1 MQFKNQLNHTNL
13 FLIFS
18 THSGWNIISLI
29 DMFWD
34 KSRDQYLKILSMCFL
49 GEDLRHFLCWKLT
62 SVWPKLA
69 EKMFYNFLNNLSC
82 WTADYCHGPTTFEG
96 IKPANLFCS
105 SLQRIDAICCMLLQ
119 LQRRK
124 QHLETFYKKY
134 VQAMYKVSKC
144 IRWCFYGLFSHNL
157 ISLIF
162 KLRGFETLW
171 LCISAHSDKWAAIK
185 FRV

>member
-69 EKMFYNFLNNLSC
+69 EKMFYNFLNNL
-82 WTADYCHGPTTFEG
+82 TT
-96 IKPANLFCS
+96 CS
-105 SLQRIDAICCMLLQ
+105 THKHLKASSHLTFVLQRIVMFPKGWSTIFQ
-119 LQRRK
+119 G
-124 QHLETFYKKY
+124 
-134 VQAMYKVSKC
+134 VSK
-144 IRWCFYGLFSHNL
+144 IR
-157 ISLIF
+157 
-162 KLRGFETLW
+162 LRYSWTCQESSNATKEGT
-171 LCISAHSDKWAAIK
+171 
-185 FRV
+185 RGG

>member
-82 WTADYCHGPTTFEG
+82 RTAAAASMDQQHLKASRLPTCSAVLCRELMQYAAYYCCSYREENNIWRYFGRICCLEKSKYWTAMFV
-96 IKPANLFCS
+96 I
-105 SLQRIDAICCMLLQ
+105 
-119 LQRRK
+119 
-124 QHLETFYKKY
+124 
-134 VQAMYKVSKC
+134 
-144 IRWCFYGLFSHNL
+144 
-157 ISLIF
+157 
-162 KLRGFETLW
+162 LW
-171 LCISAHSDKWAAIK
+171 HY
-185 FRV
+185 

>member
-18 THSGWNIISLI
+18 IHSGWNIISLI

-82 WTADYCHGPTTFEG
+82 WTAAAAMDQQHL
-96 IKPANLFCS
+96 KAS
-105 SLQRIDAICCMLLQ
+105 SLPTCSAVLCRELMQYAACYCSYREENNIWRHFTRNIC
-119 LQRRK
+119 K
-124 QHLETFYKKY
+124 
-134 VQAMYKVSKC
+134 
-144 IRWCFYGLFSHNL
+144 
-157 ISLIF
+157 
-162 KLRGFETLW
+162 
-171 LCISAHSDKWAAIK
+171 LCIK
-185 FRV
+185 